1 MLSNVVG
8 LVLAAR
14 LLNVRGSDM
23 YEDDER
29 EGDGEGGE
37 LGGNG
42 RIEASSSASWPL
54 LKDALSE

>member
-1 MLSNVVG
+1 MSVVG
-8 LVLAAR
+8 LVLAAK

-37 LGGNG
+37 LGGSG
-42 RIEASSSASWPL
+42 RIDASSSASRPL
-54 LKDALSE
+54 REDALSE